1 MAAGNG
7 DEILY
12 NEVYL
17 PPYFLSPISRTKVT
31 FPLALVTNFQL
42 NQYFI
47 LFSPSNNSSSP
58 ITASFQSI
66 SLPSLLQRSTPVS
79 KLEVTFCTQFNGGK
93 GREGGIGDGITT
105 QQLSLCLSPQIL
117 TRSKVPPSL
126 SRKEGDSSRLHDCP
140 YATYICRKQGLHS
153 NIFAEQIHINLLQ
166 CKDFFS
172 CAHIQEEGRGN
183 GGKGICFCRLSTTP
197 PLPPLSPS
205 AIPEVY

>member
-42 NQYFI
+42 CQYFI

-117 TRSKVPPSL
+117 TRSKVSPLLPSVE
-126 SRKEGDSSRLHDCP
+126 R
-140 YATYICRKQGLHS
+140 
-153 NIFAEQIHINLLQ
+153 
-166 CKDFFS
+166 
-172 CAHIQEEGRGN
+172 
-183 GGKGICFCRLSTTP
+183 KGILHASMIAPMLRTYVASRACTITFLLNKFT
-197 PLPPLSPS
+197 
-205 AIPEVY
+205 